1 MALRHD
7 PDGAEIRAIKALIPS
22 FRGCRV
28 LEIGCGDGRLT
39 TQYAADARW
48 VVAIDPDES
57 AVAQCRAAVRDLP
70 VDVRAADFAE
80 FSPPRAEFDVVIFS
94 WSL

>member
-39 TQYAADARW
+39 KRYARDARW
-48 VVAIDPDES
+48 VLAIDPDEN
-57 AVAQCRAAVRDLP
+57 AVLKCRDAVRDLP

-80 FSPPRAEFDVVIFS
+80 FSSPRAEFDVVIFS
-94 WSL
+94 RSL